1 METEATT
8 ACQLAPLADTD
19 INWDMHII
27 RSDGIPGIFRG
38 FGTSAVG
45 SLPSIVLALT
55 SLEAW
60 NLGYSDNV
68 DKKSYHMQM
77 VVVQAI
83 VGLAAGTC
91 SSVIT
96 TPIDIVKTR
105 LQVIDD
111 YGVGRPSV
119 LKTTKMLLR
128 EDGWKGFY
136 RGFGPRFLNMSFYG
150 TMIVTYEIIKI
161 IYCAS
166 LIIRTPNPKG
176 HWYFSGTVELLTGR

>member
-1 METEATT
+1 METEAAT

-91 SSVIT
+91 SSVI
-96 TPIDIVKTR
+96 
-105 LQVIDD
+105 DD

-150 TMIVTYEIIKI
+150 TMIVTYEIISLCLSLDTLKDNFEMRSSEYLYPNI
-161 IYCAS
+161 IHHGS
-166 LIIRTPNPKG
+166 R
-176 HWYFSGTVELLTGR
+176 

>member
-1 METEATT
+1 METEAAT
-8 ACQLAPLADTD
+8 ARQLAPLADTD

-55 SLEAW
+55 SLESHVSTLCLSMW

-77 VVVQAI
+77 IAVQVI
-83 VGLAAGTC
+83 VGLAADTC
-91 SSVIT
+91 LS
-96 TPIDIVKTR
+96 
-105 LQVIDD
+105 VIDD

-119 LKTTKMLLR
+119 LKTTKMPLR

-150 TMIVTYEIIKI
+150 TMIVTYEII
-161 IYCAS
+161 S
-166 LIIRTPNPKG
+166 LCLSLDTLKDNFEMRSSEYLYPNTIHHG
-176 HWYFSGTVELLTGR
+176 SR

>member
-1 METEATT
+1 METEAAT
-8 ACQLAPLADTD
+8 ARQLAPLADTD
-19 INWDMHII
+19 INWDM
-27 RSDGIPGIFRG
+27 
-38 FGTSAVG
+38 
-45 SLPSIVLALT
+45 
-55 SLEAW
+55 

-77 VVVQAI
+77 VAVQAI

-96 TPIDIVKTR
+96 TPIYIVKTQ

-128 EDGWKGFY
+128 EDGWK
-136 RGFGPRFLNMSFYG
+136 
-150 TMIVTYEIIKI
+150 
-161 IYCAS
+161 
-166 LIIRTPNPKG
+166 
-176 HWYFSGTVELLTGR
+176 